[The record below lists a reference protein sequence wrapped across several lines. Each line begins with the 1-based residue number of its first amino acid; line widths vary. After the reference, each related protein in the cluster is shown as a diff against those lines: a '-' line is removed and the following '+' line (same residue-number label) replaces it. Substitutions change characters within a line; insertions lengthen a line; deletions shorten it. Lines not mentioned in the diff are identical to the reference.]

1 MININLDKLNITGP
15 IVIGVSSG
23 ADSMALFHYMIKNYK
38 DKIICAHINHNVR
51 DQSNEEQIFLEN
63 YCKENNI
70 IFETM
75 TIKNYTENNFENE
88 ARKKRYNFYE
98 EILNKYNS
106 KYLLLA
112 HHADDLIETIL
123 MKIVRGSNINGY
135 AGIKKIAKMNNYY
148 IVRPLLDYTKEEI
161 LKYLKDNNIKYYE
174 DITNNDTTYTRN
186 RFRHNLLPLLK
197 KENNDV
203 HKKFIKYSNTLLE
216 YHEYIEYEVDN
227 NINKIYKNNLLD
239 INKFNKLHPF
249 LKKNILYRIIN
260 DIYNNKENTVKEK
273 HIEDILD
280 IIDNPKPNLKLSMPK
295 NLNIT
300 KEYNYLSFN
309 EDTTNKRDYKIE
321 LNNKN
326 IIDNY
331 EIEIIK
337 EIDADSNDICRLNS
351 KDITLPLY
359 LRNKKNGDYIEVLG
373 LNGKKKIKDIFI
385 EKKLPQNI
393 RNNYPIL
400 VDSNDTILWIPN
412 IKKSKFNKKKDEKYD
427 IILKYC
433 ETRKENINE

>member
-161 LKYLKDNNIKYYE
+161 QKYLKDNNIKYYE